1 MTAGDTARPTTAT
14 FDLGGVLIDW
24 NPRYLYQQLFDDDD
38 EMERFLAEVTTQEW
52 NAAQDAGRS
61 WADAVEVLTAEFPD
75 HRDLIEAYHTRW
87 PEMLGDAIHGTVRI
101 LDELRGRGVRLFAL
115 SNWSAETFPVALE
128 RYPFLGWF
136 DGIVISGEVKAA
148 KPDVRIFQ
156 ALIDR
161 HEIEPPVTVFVDD
174 NEPNVTAAAAMGFIA
189 LRFHDP
195 DRLRDDL
202 ERLGLLVRSDSL
214 GLLR

>member
-1 MTAGDTARPTTAT
+1 MTARDDARPTTVT

-24 NPRYLYQQLFDDDD
+24 NPRYLYQKLFDDDA

-52 NAAQDAGRS
+52 NAAQDAGRPWS
-61 WADAVEVLTAEFPD
+61 EAVEVLTAKFPD
-75 HRDLIEAYHTRW
+75 HRDLIDAYHTRW
-87 PEMLGDAIHGTVRI
+87 PEMLGEAIHGTVAI
-101 LDELRGRGVRLFAL
+101 LDQLRARGVRLYAL

-136 DGIVISGEVKAA
+136 DGIVISGEVGAA

-156 ALIDR
+156 ELIDR
-161 HEIEPPVTVFVDD
+161 HEIEPSETVFVDD

-189 LRFHDP
+189 LRFHDAE
-195 DRLRDDL
+195 RLREDL
-202 ERLGLLVRSDSL
+202 EGLGLLE
-214 GLLR
+214 G

>member
-1 MTAGDTARPTTAT
+1 VTSSAQARPTTVT

-24 NPRYLYQQLFDDDD
+24 NPRYLYQKLFDDEA

-52 NAAQDAGRS
+52 NAAQDAGRPWS
-61 WADAVEVLTAEFPD
+61 EAVEVLTAKFPD
-75 HRDLIEAYHTRW
+75 HRDLIDAYHTRW
-87 PEMLGDAIHGTVRI
+87 PEMLGEAIHGTVAI
-101 LDELRGRGVRLFAL
+101 LDELRARGVRLYAL

-136 DGIVISGEVKAA
+136 DGIVISGEVGAA

-156 ALIDR
+156 ELIDR
-161 HEIEPPVTVFVDD
+161 HEIEPSETVFVDD

-189 LRFHDP
+189 LRFHDAE
-195 DRLRDDL
+195 RLREDL
-202 ERLGLLVRSDSL
+202 EGLGLLE
-214 GLLR
+214 G

>member
-1 MTAGDTARPTTAT
+1 MTARIDARPTTVT

-24 NPRYLYQQLFDDDD
+24 NPRYLYQQLFEDDE

-52 NAAQDAGRS
+52 NAAQDAGRPWS
-61 WADAVEVLTAEFPD
+61 EAVQVLTAKFPD
-75 HRDLIEAYHTRW
+75 HRDLIDAYHTRW
-87 PEMLGDAIHGTVRI
+87 PEMLGDAIHGTVAI
-101 LDELRGRGVRLFAL
+101 LDELRGDGVRLYAL
-115 SNWSAETFPVALE
+115 SNWSAETFPIARE

-161 HEIEPPVTVFVDD
+161 HEIDPAETVFVDD

-189 LRFHDP
+189 LRFHDA

-202 ERLGLLVRSDSL
+202 VDLGLLE
-214 GLLR
+214 G

>member
-1 MTAGDTARPTTAT
+1 VTARDDARPTTVT

-24 NPRYLYQQLFDDDD
+24 NPRYLYQKLFDDEA

-52 NAAQDAGRS
+52 NAAQDAGRPWS
-61 WADAVEVLTAEFPD
+61 EAVEVLSAKFPD
-75 HRDLIEAYHTRW
+75 HRDLIDAYHARW
-87 PEMLGDAIHGTVRI
+87 PEMLGEAIHGTVAI
-101 LDELRGRGVRLFAL
+101 LDELRARGVRLYAL

-136 DGIVISGEVKAA
+136 DGIVISGEVGAA

-156 ALIDR
+156 ELIDR
-161 HEIEPPVTVFVDD
+161 HEIEPSEAVFVDD

-189 LRFHDP
+189 LRFRDAE
-195 DRLRDDL
+195 RLREDL
-202 ERLGLLVRSDSL
+202 EGLGLLE
-214 GLLR
+214 G

>member
-1 MTAGDTARPTTAT
+1 VTARAGARPTTVT

-38 EMERFLAEVTTQEW
+38 AMERFLAEVTTQEW
-52 NAAQDAGRS
+52 NAEQDAGRT
-61 WADAVEVLTAEFPD
+61 WAEAVEVLTAEFPD
-75 HRDLIEAYHTRW
+75 HRDLIDAYHSRW
-87 PEMLGDAIHGTVRI
+87 PEMLGEAIHGTVEI
-101 LDELRGRGVRLFAL
+101 LQELRERGVRLFAL
-115 SNWSAETFPVALE
+115 SNWSAETFPVARE

-156 ALIDR
+156 TLIDR
-161 HEIEPPVTVFVDD
+161 HEIEPAETVFVDD
-174 NEPNVTAAAAMGFIA
+174 NEPNVTAADAMGFIA

-195 DRLRDDL
+195 GRLRHDL
-202 ERLGLLVRSDSL
+202 EDLGLLE
-214 GLLR
+214 G

>member
-1 MTAGDTARPTTAT
+1 VTARDDARPTTVT

-24 NPRYLYQQLFDDDD
+24 NPRYLYQKLFDDEA

-52 NAAQDAGRS
+52 NAAQDAGRPWS
-61 WADAVEVLTAEFPD
+61 EAVEVLTAKFPD
-75 HRDLIEAYHTRW
+75 HRDLIDAYHTRW
-87 PEMLGDAIHGTVRI
+87 PEMLGEAIHGTVAI
-101 LDELRGRGVRLFAL
+101 LDELRARGVRLYAL

-136 DGIVISGEVKAA
+136 DGIVISGEVGAA

-156 ALIDR
+156 ELIDR
-161 HEIEPPVTVFVDD
+161 HEIEPSETVFVDD

-189 LRFHDP
+189 LRFHDAE
-195 DRLRDDL
+195 RLREDL
-202 ERLGLLVRSDSL
+202 EGLGLLE
-214 GLLR
+214 G

>member
-1 MTAGDTARPTTAT
+1 MTVRPETLPTTVT

-24 NPRYLYQQLFDDDD
+24 NPRYLYRQLFHDDE

-52 NAAQDAGRS
+52 NAQQDAGRS

-75 HRDLIEAYHTRW
+75 HRDLIDAYHTRW
-87 PEMLGDAIHGTVRI
+87 PEMLGDAIHGTVAI
-101 LDELRGRGVRLFAL
+101 LEELRGRGVRLYAL
-115 SNWSAETFPVALE
+115 SNWSAETFPVARE

-156 ALIDR
+156 VLIDR
-161 HEIEPPVTVFVDD
+161 HEIEPAETVFVDD
-174 NEPNVTAAAAMGFIA
+174 NEPNVTTAIAMGFIG
-189 LRFHDP
+189 LRFHDA
-195 DRLRDDL
+195 DALRADL
-202 ERLGLLVRSDSL
+202 VGLGLLER
-214 GLLR
+214 

>member
-1 MTAGDTARPTTAT
+1 MTSPAQARPTTVT

-24 NPRYLYQQLFDDDD
+24 NPRYLYQKLFDDEA

-52 NAAQDAGRS
+52 NAAQDAGRPWS
-61 WADAVEVLTAEFPD
+61 EAVEVLSAKFPD
-75 HRDLIEAYHTRW
+75 HRDLIDAYHTRW
-87 PEMLGDAIHGTVRI
+87 PEMLGEAIHGTVAI
-101 LDELRGRGVRLFAL
+101 LDELRARGVRLYAL

-136 DGIVISGEVKAA
+136 DGIVISGEVGAA

-156 ALIDR
+156 ELIDR
-161 HEIEPPVTVFVDD
+161 HEIEPSETVFVDD

-189 LRFHDP
+189 LRFHDAE
-195 DRLRDDL
+195 RLREDL
-202 ERLGLLVRSDSL
+202 EGLGLLE
-214 GLLR
+214 G

>member
-1 MTAGDTARPTTAT
+1 MTARDDARPTTVT

-24 NPRYLYQQLFDDDD
+24 NPRYLYQKLFDDEA

-52 NAAQDAGRS
+52 NAAQDAGRPWS
-61 WADAVEVLTAEFPD
+61 EAVEVLTAKFPD
-75 HRDLIEAYHTRW
+75 HRDLIDAYHTRW
-87 PEMLGDAIHGTVRI
+87 PEMLGEAIHGTVAI
-101 LDELRGRGVRLFAL
+101 LDELRARGVRLYAL

-136 DGIVISGEVKAA
+136 DGIVISGEVGAA

-156 ALIDR
+156 ELIDR
-161 HEIEPPVTVFVDD
+161 HEIEPPETVFVDD

-189 LRFHDP
+189 LRFHDAE
-195 DRLRDDL
+195 RLREDL
-202 ERLGLLVRSDSL
+202 EGLGLLE
-214 GLLR
+214 G

>member
-1 MTAGDTARPTTAT
+1 MTARDDARPTTVT

-24 NPRYLYQQLFDDDD
+24 NPRYLYQKLFDDEA

-52 NAAQDAGRS
+52 NAAQDAGRPWS
-61 WADAVEVLTAEFPD
+61 EAVEVLGAKFPD
-75 HRDLIEAYHTRW
+75 HRDLIDAYHTRW
-87 PEMLGDAIHGTVRI
+87 PEMLGEAIHGTVAI
-101 LDELRGRGVRLFAL
+101 LDELRARGVRLYAL

-136 DGIVISGEVKAA
+136 DGIVISGEVGAA

-156 ALIDR
+156 ELIDR
-161 HEIEPPVTVFVDD
+161 HEIEPSETVFVDD

-189 LRFHDP
+189 LRFHDAE
-195 DRLRDDL
+195 RLREDL
-202 ERLGLLVRSDSL
+202 EGLGLLE
-214 GLLR
+214 G

>member
-1 MTAGDTARPTTAT
+1 VTARTNARPTTVT

-52 NAAQDAGRS
+52 NAAQDAGRPWS
-61 WADAVEVLTAEFPD
+61 EAVAVLTEKFPD
-75 HRDLIEAYHTRW
+75 HRDLIDAYHTRW
-87 PEMLGDAIHGTVRI
+87 PEMLGDAIHGTVAV
-101 LDELRGRGVRLFAL
+101 LHELRGRGVRLYAL
-115 SNWSAETFPVALE
+115 SNWSAETFPIARE

-161 HEIEPPVTVFVDD
+161 HESEPAETVFVDD

-189 LRFHDP
+189 LRFHDA

-202 ERLGLLVRSDSL
+202 AALGLLE
-214 GLLR
+214 G

>member
-1 MTAGDTARPTTAT
+1 LRDNVTARADARPTTVT

-24 NPRYLYQQLFDDDD
+24 NPRYLYRQLFDDDD

-52 NAAQDAGRS
+52 NAQQDAGRS
-61 WADAVEVLTAEFPD
+61 WADAVDVLTAEFPD
-75 HRDLIEAYHTRW
+75 HRDLIDAYHTRW
-87 PEMLGDAIHGTVRI
+87 PEMLGDAIHGTVAI
-101 LDELRGRGVRLFAL
+101 LDELRSRGVRLFAL
-115 SNWSAETFPVALE
+115 SNWSAETFPVARE

-156 ALIDR
+156 TLIDR
-161 HEIEPPVTVFVDD
+161 HEIEPEETVFVDD
-174 NEPNVTAAAAMGFIA
+174 NEPNVIAAAAMGFIA

-195 DRLRDDL
+195 DGLRDQL
-202 ERLGLLVRSDSL
+202 EDLGLLE
-214 GLLR
+214 G

>member
-1 MTAGDTARPTTAT
+1 MTAGDTARPTTAK

-24 NPRYLYQQLFDDDD
+24 NPRYLYQQLFDDDE

>member
-1 MTAGDTARPTTAT
+1 VTPADSARPTTVT

-24 NPRYLYQQLFDDDD
+24 NPRYLYQQLFDDDA

-52 NAAQDAGRS
+52 NAAQDAGRPWS
-61 WADAVEVLTAEFPD
+61 EAVEVLTAKFPD
-75 HRDLIEAYHTRW
+75 HRDLIDAYHTRW
-87 PEMLGDAIHGTVRI
+87 PEMLGEAIHGTVAI

-115 SNWSAETFPVALE
+115 SNWSAETFPIAVE

-161 HEIEPPVTVFVDD
+161 HEIEPAETVFVDD

-189 LRFHDP
+189 VRFEDA
-195 DRLRDDL
+195 DRLRTDL
-202 ERLGLLVRSDSL
+202 ADLGLLED
-214 GLLR
+214 